1 MAAIGWAEVPR
12 EHRPVVLPWRAVLH
26 WAVVGAALGWVGWRI
41 PSMVAQ
47 FTETGE
53 PLDHVRWGWLLV
65 AALSGAG
72 ALAVYGELHRQLLV
86 VGGVRLPA
94 RTVQGINF
102 AQNAVS
108 TTVPVVGGAGSLGY
122 GIQQLRRRG
131 VNGPVAAWSVLMAG
145 LITTV
150 VLIVVGALALA
161 ASGELPAVVAV
172 PIAAVIGGGT
182 FGAWQLLTHPAVL
195 RRLVHGVLR
204 LAPRRWADGAES
216 AAIRLSDNV
225 ASLRPSGRRWLALVG
240 VALLS
245 WVLDFV
251 TLVASVL
258 SVDVEIPWAALV
270 VGFLIVQGSIA
281 LQVLPGGAGL
291 AETGL
296 LGVLLGAGIAATPA
310 GVIVLFYRAI
320 TWLGLAV
327 LGWVVYAVLP
337 RTASA
342 NAVNGRHPE
351 LAFDLEP
358 AHS

>member
-1 MAAIGWAEVPR
+1 
-12 EHRPVVLPWRAVLH
+12 
-26 WAVVGAALGWVGWRI
+26 
-41 PSMVAQ
+41 MVAQ
-47 FTETGE
+47 VTATGE
-53 PLDHVRWGWLLV
+53 PLGDVRWGWLLLAV
-65 AALSGAG
+65 LSGAG

-94 RTVQGINF
+94 GTVQGINF

-122 GIQQLRRRG
+122 GITQLRKRG

-150 VLIVVGALALA
+150 TLIVVGALGLAVAGQLA
-161 ASGELPAVVAV
+161 AGVAV
-172 PIAAVIGGGT
+172 PIALIVGGGT

-195 RRLVHGVLR
+195 RRLLR
-204 LAPRRWADGAES
+204 LAPRAEASALKLS
-216 AAIRLSDNV
+216 AAV
-225 ASLRPSGRRWLALVG
+225 AALRPSGRRWLTLVA

-245 WVLDFV
+245 WILDFL

-270 VGFLIVQGSIA
+270 VGFLVVQGSIA
-281 LQVLPGGAGL
+281 LQILPGGAGL

-296 LGVLLGAGIAATPA
+296 LGVLLAAGVAAAPA
-310 GVIVLFYRAI
+310 GAVVLFYRAI

-327 LGWVVYAVLP
+327 AGWVVYAVLP
-337 RTASA
+337 HSGRRPVETAPS
-342 NAVNGRHPE
+342 
-351 LAFDLEP
+351 P
-358 AHS
+358 A

>member
-1 MAAIGWAEVPR
+1 MAAIGWTQGRFVF
-12 EHRPVVLPWRAVLH
+12 PWRAVLH
-26 WAVVGAALGWVGWRI
+26 WAVVGAALGWVAWRI
-41 PSMVAQ
+41 PDMVTQ
-47 FTETGE
+47 FTETGVH
-53 PLDHVRWGWLLV
+53 LDHVQWGWLLV
-65 AALSGAG
+65 AVLSGAG

-86 VGGVRLPA
+86 VGGVSVPTRM
-94 RTVQGINF
+94 VQGINF

-145 LITTV
+145 LIATV
-150 VLIVVGALALA
+150 VLIVIGALALA
-161 ASGELPAVVAV
+161 VSGSLPALVAV
-172 PIAAVIGGGT
+172 PIAVVIGSGT
-182 FGAWQLLTHPAVL
+182 FGAWQLLSHPAVL
-195 RRLVHGVLR
+195 RRLVHGLLR
-204 LAPRRWADGAES
+204 LAPRRWADSAES
-216 AAIRLSDNV
+216 AAIRLSDDV

-245 WVLDFV
+245 WALDFV
-251 TLVASVL
+251 TLIASVL

-281 LQVLPGGAGL
+281 LQILPGGAGL

-296 LGVLLGAGIAATPA
+296 LGVLLGAGIAAAPA
-310 GVIVLFYRAI
+310 GAIVLFYRAI

-327 LGWVVYAVLP
+327 IGWVVYAVLP
-337 RTASA
+337 RTRSGHP
-342 NAVNGRHPE
+342 VNGRHAE
-351 LAFDLEP
+351 LSFDLEP